1 MTVKSRPENLTSK
14 TGLKEYYGVD
24 ENFNEIPLEQA
35 QKQLQK
41 ETGLSNQKTFINMT
55 VEQLGKELDKF
66 IEAVK
71 IIKKKMVNGVH
82 YLEIQGVE
90 KPIIT
95 KQGTSWLAAATNMS
109 VFIKEIKEVIKP
121 EINFIMY
128 QHQATAKWGENR
140 STSAFGSA
148 NSKEYNQRQ
157 KYEAK
162 DKQKTV
168 YDTINDVCQMS
179 QKRAKSQAVREL
191 IAMTDVF
198 DTNEDNPKA
207 KRTEQMKIYTLF
219 FKHFLKFA
227 PTPPKKTKLKNGK
240 WKFFNEKEKLNWQKD
255 YLKAKYFTPNL
266 YELGMGTYGQWGIKD
281 VELLTKK
288 IPQWE
293 ETEIEKLK
301 EARKI

>member
-95 KQGTSWLAAATNMS
+95 KQGTS
-109 VFIKEIKEVIKP
+109 
-121 EINFIMY
+121 
-128 QHQATAKWGENR
+128 
-140 STSAFGSA
+140 
-148 NSKEYNQRQ
+148 
-157 KYEAK
+157 
-162 DKQKTV
+162 
-168 YDTINDVCQMS
+168 
-179 QKRAKSQAVREL
+179 
-191 IAMTDVF
+191 
-198 DTNEDNPKA
+198 
-207 KRTEQMKIYTLF
+207 
-219 FKHFLKFA
+219 
-227 PTPPKKTKLKNGK
+227 
-240 WKFFNEKEKLNWQKD
+240 
-255 YLKAKYFTPNL
+255 
-266 YELGMGTYGQWGIKD
+266 
-281 VELLTKK
+281 
-288 IPQWE
+288 
-293 ETEIEKLK
+293 
-301 EARKI
+301 